1 MIVPDNFDYL
11 LNVIMRQDKSFYT
24 LLTMLLMALAMVSCK
39 ETNDDVEEFPNWKN
53 ANTAFFTAKY
63 NAARQ
68 AIANGDKS
76 WFILKNY
83 AKDATDTGN
92 PTDYIVVKVINEG
105 TGSGCPLFTD
115 SVRVHYRGQ
124 LMASTS
130 YVDSTD
136 PELGLVFDKSWS
148 GTSFD
153 ASTFVPAKFS
163 VANTVVGFS
172 TALQHM
178 HIGDRWKVYI
188 PYNLGYG
195 EDDSGSIPAYSTLVF
210 DLSLAAY
217 YRAGTSLPA
226 WN

>member
-1 MIVPDNFDYL
+1 
-11 LNVIMRQDKSFYT
+11 MRKINPFYT
-24 LLTMLLMALAMVSCK
+24 LLTLVLMALAMVSCK
-39 ETNDDVEEFPNWKN
+39 ETDDEVEEFPNWKK
-53 ANTAFFTAKY
+53 ANEAFFAAKY

-68 AIANGDKS
+68 AIANGDKTWLIFKTYS
-76 WFILKNY
+76 
-83 AKDATDTGN
+83 KDASITGE

-105 TGSGCPLFTD
+105 TGSGYPLYTD
-115 SVRVHYRGQ
+115 SVRCHYRGQ

-148 GTSFD
+148 GTTFD

-163 VANTVVGFS
+163 VANRVQGFS

-178 HIGDRWKVYI
+178 RIGDRWKVYI

-195 EDDSGSIPAYSTLVF
+195 EEDNGSIPAYSTLVF
-210 DLSLAAY
+210 DLSLAAF
-217 YRAGTSLPA
+217 YRAGTTVPT
-226 WN
+226 WK